1 VYPVRWTVA
10 IPSREIAL
18 DVATPLDNQELA
30 TATAGITYWEG
41 LIDVR
46 GTAGGRA
53 VQGRGYLE
61 MTGYKGSL
69 GRVMSLPGS
78 R

>member
-1 VYPVRWTVA
+1 MSWTVS
-10 IPSREIAL
+10 IPSRQIAL
-18 DVATPLDNQELA
+18 DVATPLENQELA
-30 TATAGITYWEG
+30 TTAAGVTYWEG

-53 VQGRGYLE
+53 VAGRGYLE

-69 GRVMSLPGS
+69 GRVMSLTAS

>member
-1 VYPVRWTVA
+1 MYPVSWTVT
-10 IPSREIAL
+10 IPSRRIAL
-18 DVATPLDNQELA
+18 EVATPLENQELA
-30 TATAGITYWEG
+30 TTAAGVTYWEG

-46 GTAGGRA
+46 GTAAGRA
-53 VQGRGYLE
+53 VSGRGYLE

-69 GRVMSLPGS
+69 GRVMSLSAS